1 MSERV
6 SLAVAN
12 GIAEVR
18 LSRPGKR
25 NAIDLAMFE
34 AIAATIG
41 ALAARDDVRV
51 VVLSGEGA
59 AFCAGIDLGALEQV
73 AAVDLGRRTHGP
85 ANLFQQAAWG
95 WRALPCPVI
104 AAIHGQ
110 AFGGG
115 LQIALG
121 ADIRIVAPDAQLSIM
136 EAKWGLVPDMA
147 GTVLLRGL
155 VRDDVLRELTYT
167 ARIVGGHEAVAIGL
181 ATRVADDPHA
191 EALALARSIAG
202 QKREAMRAAKRLLA
216 MSDEEAAVRLRA
228 EAVEQG
234 ALLPSAVQ
242 MALRAGRKPSG

>member
-1 MSERV
+1 MTQRV
-6 SLAVAN
+6 SLAVSD
-12 GIAEVR
+12 GIADVR
-18 LSRPGKR
+18 LTRPDKR

-34 AIAATIG
+34 AIAATIA
-41 ALAARDDVRV
+41 ALEGRDDVRV
-51 VVLSGEGA
+51 VLVSGEGA

-73 AAVDLGRRTHGP
+73 AATDLSQRTHGP
-85 ANLFQQAAWG
+85 ANLFQQVAWG
-95 WRALPCPVI
+95 WRALAYPVI

-147 GTVLLRGL
+147 GSVLLRGL
-155 VRDDVLRELTYT
+155 VRDDVLRELCYT

-191 EALALARSIAG
+191 EAMTLARTIAG
-202 QKREAMRAAKRLLA
+202 QSAEAMRAAKRLLA
-216 MSDEEAAVRLRA
+216 MGEAEVAERLRA
-228 EAVEQG
+228 EALEQG
-234 ALLPSAVQ
+234 ALIQAAV
-242 MALRAGRKPSG
+242 ARVFRARRKA